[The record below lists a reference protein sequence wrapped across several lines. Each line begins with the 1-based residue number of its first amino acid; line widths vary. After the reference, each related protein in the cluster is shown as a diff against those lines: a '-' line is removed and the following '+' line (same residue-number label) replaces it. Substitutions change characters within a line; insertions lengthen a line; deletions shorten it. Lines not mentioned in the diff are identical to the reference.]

1 MIYRKYD
8 RLRTSGRSRLSP
20 FSAVSGYTRIT
31 DGNEDWRSQYGANGA
46 AAAPRMPRTT
56 SANRANPLRFLEGKG
71 WLSHSA

>member
-1 MIYRKYD
+1 LNHMH
-8 RLRTSGRSRLSP
+8 
-20 FSAVSGYTRIT
+20 
-31 DGNEDWRSQYGANGA
+31 WRSQYGANGA